1 MWDQDPVVVAASL
14 ELIVVIA
21 VRMALDGAMRHP
33 PIVQHVL
40 AASTPLQVL
49 HSALA
54 AALAILLV
62 TRVAAASGVTTVATA
77 ATMVQGGVIS
87 PAPIVEHAQER
98 STAVLHRQ
106 GAGEMESVILPNASV
121 SRKFFLHV
129 ALVLARCD
137 MWCLVS
143 FHMPL
148 DSRSLSTCDSDIC
161 RALHFSV

>member
-1 MWDQDPVVVAASL
+1 VWDQDPVVVAASL

-21 VRMALDGAMRHP
+21 VRMAVDGAMRHP

-54 AALAILLV
+54 AALLV
-62 TRVAAASGVTTVATA
+62 TRVAAASGVTTVAIA
-77 ATMVQGGVIS
+77 ATMVQGGAIS
-87 PAPIVEHAQER
+87 PAPIVQHAQER
-98 STAVLHRQ
+98 LTAVLRRQ
-106 GAGEMESVILPNASV
+106 GAGEMESVLVVLPNASV

-129 ALVLARCD
+129 ALVLARCE